1 MNTIKKSNLKSK
13 FAKFA
18 LSTEETKAVKG
29 GDSIAGA
36 LQEVSS
42 TTPGKLNL

>member
-1 MNTIKKSNLKSK
+1 MNTVKKSNLKSK

-29 GDSIAGA
+29 GFGPLTQVAITATIS
-36 LQEVSS
+36 
-42 TTPGKLNL
+42 